1 MFWRKKGI
9 VFVTFS
15 TGPKYFYNMF
25 LDIGCLTKGTTTTT
39 NIEVIEATYIRCVWE
54 FGREGR
60 GKEK

>member
-25 LDIGCLTKGTTTTT
+25 LDIGCLTFFLSDVNLSKLT
-39 NIEVIEATYIRCVWE
+39 CMS
-54 FGREGR
+54 
-60 GKEK
+60 